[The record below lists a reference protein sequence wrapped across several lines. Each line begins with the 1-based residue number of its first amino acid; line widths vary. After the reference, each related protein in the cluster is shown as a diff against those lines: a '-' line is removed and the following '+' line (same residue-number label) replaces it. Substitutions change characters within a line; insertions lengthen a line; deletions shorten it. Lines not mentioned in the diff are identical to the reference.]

1 MIAADSSTLLRLFQE
16 ISAAPSRDDARRV
29 FEAIDASQL
38 SEHEFELACIYY
50 ANVLHE
56 FRE

>member
-1 MIAADSSTLLRLFQE
+1 VSAADRPALLRLFQE
-16 ISAAPSRDDARRV
+16 ISAAPSMDDARRV
-29 FEAIDASQL
+29 FEAVDATQL
-38 SEHEFELACIYY
+38 SEHEFELACAYY